1 MFNLNKCI
9 PKFSFS
15 NLRKYLVSNQIC
27 KFSWKNI
34 EIPMEK
40 IEMAFS
46 RSSGAGGQ
54 NVNKLN
60 TKVEIRF
67 KLDSA
72 EWLSEDVKKR
82 ISELYANK
90 INKEGEFILT
100 SQEHRTQEMNRS
112 EIQKK
117 LKMIIHEASQPK
129 HERIMHPI
137 VESDKQEEKRIQ
149 EKRNRS
155 KIKKMRRN
163 EDF

>member
-1 MFNLNKCI
+1 MFNFNKCI
-9 PKFSFS
+9 PKISFN
-15 NLRKYLVSNQIC
+15 NLRNFFIFKQVS

-34 EIPMEK
+34 EVPMEK
-40 IEMAFS
+40 IEIAFS

-72 EWLSEDVKKR
+72 DWLSEDVKKR
-82 ISELYANK
+82 IVELYANK

-100 SQEHRTQEMNRS
+100 SQEHRTQEMNRA

-117 LKMIIHEASQPK
+117 LKMIIFESSQPK

-163 EDF
+163 DDF

>member
-1 MFNLNKCI
+1 MFNFNKCLSI
-9 PKFSFS
+9 IQANKF
-15 NLRKYLVSNQIC
+15 RKFFIFKQVS

-34 EIPMEK
+34 EVPMEK
-40 IEMAFS
+40 IEMSFS

-72 EWLSEDVKKR
+72 DWISEDIKKR
-82 ISELYANK
+82 IGELYANK

-100 SQEHRTQEMNRS
+100 SQEHRTQEMNRA

-117 LKMIIHEASQPK
+117 LKMIIYEASHPK
-129 HERIMHPI
+129 HERIIHPI

-163 EDF
+163 DDF